1 MKNEKLKN
9 GIINGLK
16 FWHIDSAEVIDP
28 GKEEDICRVETFN
41 AYETLETTGYHIDSL
56 IDNIIEEIKKEN
68 DEKIKL
74 DKYETAIILTIKNW
88 KVKEDE
94 DAKFEFIKTTE
105 ESVLN
110 DNYELVKVIC
120 KQLLLEPQYLELK
133 YINQILLDLIE
144 KIDPLKIRKILT
156 DSMSYRWVGST
167 GYGANKLLTLKYS
180 PSQTIFFNCLI
191 SLSGIKMKKDYGSD
205 LIDIY
210 DLDESLI
217 DKTKRKDN
225 E

>member
-1 MKNEKLKN
+1 MKN

-16 FWHIDSAEVIDP
+16 SRYINSAEVIDP
-28 GKEEDICRVETFN
+28 GLVEDICKVETFN
-41 AYETLETTGYHIDSL
+41 AYETLETTGYHMDSV
-56 IDNIIEEIKKEN
+56 INNIIEEIEKEN

-88 KVKEDE
+88 KLKEDKDE
-94 DAKFEFIKTTE
+94 YDKFEFIKTTE

-156 DSMSYRWVGST
+156 DSMSYRWVDIT
-167 GYGANKLLTLKYS
+167 GYGTNKLLTLKYS
-180 PSQTIFFNCLI
+180 PTQTIFFNCLI
-191 SLSGIKMKKDYGSD
+191 TLSGIKMKKDYNSE

-217 DKTKRKDN
+217 NKNKKEYN